1 MQATVLLG
9 GSLRH
14 EAGGGN
20 QAREIV
26 LGEGSTVGALLTRL
40 GLPPERVKLIL
51 VNGRGATLDT
61 TLEAGD
67 RVGLFP
73 PELSFNTFV
82 SLSFRREV
90 VEARKK
96 GEKTRSP

>member
-1 MQATVLLG
+1 MQVTVLLG
-9 GSLRH
+9 GPLRQEARTAGQEHELSLPR
-14 EAGGGN
+14 GSLVTN
-20 QAREIV
+20 V
-26 LGEGSTVGALLTRL
+26 LSAL
-40 GLPPERVKLIL
+40 GLSPERVKLIL

-61 TLEAGD
+61 LLDAGD
-67 RVGLFP
+67 RVALFP

-96 GEKTRSP
+96 GEKT